1 MVIIVKRCG
10 NCKTYKILENFYN
23 VKNGL
28 FNKSSFCKCCKQRK
42 QKILRKKNKLKISEY
57 RKNYRKRNKDKIRE
71 YNKKY
76 YQEYAKNNKDKINN
90 RRKKNRKKR
99 RKSDPKFVITQRL
112 RCRLRCALAGES
124 KSAPTLSLLGC
135 SVEYLVKHLENQ
147 FTDGM
152 NWDNY
157 GLYGWH
163 IDHIKPCASFDL
175 TKEEE
180 QRKCFH
186 YTNLQPLWAKD
197 NYAKGDKI
205 S

>member
-1 MVIIVKRCG
+1 MVIIVKRCSR
-10 NCKTYKILENFYN
+10 CKEHKTLDSFHNA
-23 VKNGL
+23 KNKL
-28 FNKSSFCKCCKQRK
+28 FNKSSFCKCCKKRR
-42 QKILRKKNKLKISEY
+42 QKVLRKKNKLKISEHQKKY
-57 RKNYRKRNKDKIRE
+57 KKDNKDKIRK
-71 YNKKY
+71 YN
-76 YQEYAKNNKDKINN
+76 QEYSKNNKDKINN
-90 RRKKNRKKR
+90 RRKKNRKQR

-135 SVEYLVKHLENQ
+135 SVEYLVKYLENQ

-152 NWDNY
+152 SWDNY

-175 TKEEE
+175 TKEKE

-186 YTNLQPLWAKD
+186 YSNLQPLWAKD
-197 NYAKGDKI
+197 NLSKGDKVL
-205 S
+205 